1 MAPTLSFCLS
11 DFSRAEIGNL
21 PASTPEC
28 PMALSPGG
36 RLVTI
41 NGDGFRLASFS
52 RNRSNHHC
60 KRRSRARA
68 TPPPGQR
75 QGYGPGDRR

>member
-1 MAPTLSFCLS
+1 MAPTLSLGLG

-36 RLVTI
+36 RVVTI

-52 RNRSNHHC
+52 RNHSNRHC

-68 TPPPGQR
+68 TPPRGQR
-75 QGYGPGDRR
+75 QGFGPGDRR